1 MKQTY
6 RSFFFFV
13 VLVSVTTMLLSACG
27 AVTAPAAPVAPGSAK
42 VDASIIGFTGI
53 IESMNGNEW
62 VINGQKLTVDPAT
75 VRGGPFQV
83 GDQVKVEGVVNP
95 DGTVTV
101 SSVESPSA
109 ADLIQTPAPADNT
122 NANTNDANVNDVNDN
137 DANINNGNDNEDNDN
152 DANINNGNDND
163 DDEDDDDGQAVSNAN
178 TNGSQGDHS
187 HDDDSGSNDS
197 NGNGDHDGGD
207 DSDDDD

>member
-13 VLVSVTTMLLSACG
+13 VLISVATMLLSACG

-42 VDASIIGFTGI
+42 VDASIIGFTGV

-62 VINGQKLTVDPAT
+62 VINGQTLTVDPAT

-95 DGTVTV
+95 DGSVTV

-109 ADLIQTPAPADNT
+109 ADLTQTPAPADNT
-122 NANTNDANVNDVNDN
+122 NANTNDANVND
-137 DANINNGNDNEDNDN
+137 GNDNEDNDN
-152 DANINNGNDND
+152 DANINNGNDN
-163 DDEDDDDGQAVSNAN
+163 DDDDGQAVSNAN

-187 HDDDSGSNDS
+187 HDNGSGSDDSGSQGNHSHD
-197 NGNGDHDGGD
+197 NGSG
-207 DSDDDD
+207 SDDDSGDNDSGDDD